1 MELGPRPMQGESNGF
16 NQSFICVYKLRGFNG
31 IIQRLRAHIFITLS
45 HKGPEFEIKQANVL
59 ISALL
64 KVRWILLFLV
74 SEPDL
79 RFVNIDV
86 KSPLNAKHVRLM
98 SWLKLIA
105 VVAKKLSFS
114 MLYQVFQLLVDLGL
128 PLYTNIL

>member
-1 MELGPRPMQGESNGF
+1 M
-16 NQSFICVYKLRGFNG
+16 YKLRGFYG
-31 IIQRLRAHIFITLS
+31 IIQGLRAHIFITLS
-45 HKGPEFEIKQANVL
+45 LKGPEFEIKQANVL
-59 ISALL
+59 ISGLL

-114 MLYQVFQLLVDLGL
+114 MLDQVFQLLVDLGL